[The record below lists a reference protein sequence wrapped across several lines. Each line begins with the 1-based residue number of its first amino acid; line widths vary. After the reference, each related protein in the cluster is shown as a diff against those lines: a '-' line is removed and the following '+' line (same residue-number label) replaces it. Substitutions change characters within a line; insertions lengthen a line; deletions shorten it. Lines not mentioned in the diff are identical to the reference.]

1 MYSPEI
7 KRVKNNYIYF
17 FIILIVLIATLVTTI
32 NGSSDSDKNSKSS
45 SMPDLRQATFAGG
58 CFWCMEPPFEKLPGV
73 SKVISGYTGGK
84 KENPNYKEVATGST
98 DHVEA
103 IEIHYDSSTISYNDL
118 LEVLW
123 RNIDPTDGS
132 GQFVD
137 RGKQYKPAIFYHDK
151 NQKNLAEKS
160 RNGLEKSKRFK
171 NKIETQIIKATT
183 FYTAEE
189 YHQDFYKKN
198 TVRYKIYRVGSG
210 RDQFLKKHWGKN
222 LEYKLKRTSQKNNG
236 DKKLPLKTK
245 FIKPPKKELKKQL
258 TFLQYRVTQENG
270 TEPPYINDYW
280 NNKKQ
285 GIYVDIVSGEPL
297 FSSQDKFKSGTGW
310 PSFTKPLVSDNII
323 TNKDDSFNMTRTE
336 VKSRNANSHLGH
348 LFNDGPKPTGL
359 RYCINSASLRFI
371 PKDKLADEGYEKFA
385 SAFDGNK

>member
-1 MYSPEI
+1 M
-7 KRVKNNYIYF
+7 KNNYIHF
-17 FIILIVLIATLVTTI
+17 FIILIVLIAAFFTI
-32 NGSSDSDKNSKSS
+32 NGSSESRDKGKSS
-45 SMPDLRQATFAGG
+45 VMPVIMKATFSGG

-84 KENPNYKEVATGST
+84 KENPSYKEVATGLT
-98 DHVEA
+98 NHAEA
-103 IEIHYDSSTISYNDL
+103 IEIHYDPSKISYNDL

-137 RGKQYKPAIFYHDK
+137 RGKQYRPAIFYHNKD
-151 NQKNLAEKS
+151 QKKLAEKS
-160 RNGLEKSKRFK
+160 RDRLEKSKRFK
-171 NKIETQIIKATT
+171 NKIETTIIKANT
-183 FYTAEE
+183 FYAAEE
-189 YHQDFYKKN
+189 YHQDFYKKS

-210 RDQFLKKHWGKN
+210 RDQFLKKYWGDN
-222 LEYKLKRTSQKNNG
+222 LEYKVTKIKKNNNSES
-236 DKKLPLKTK
+236 KESLNTK
-245 FIKPPKKELKKQL
+245 FIKPPKSKLKKQL
-258 TFLQYRVTQENG
+258 TSLQYRVTQENG

-280 NNKKQ
+280 SNKKQ

-310 PSFTKPLVSDNII
+310 PSFTKPLVSNNI
-323 TNKDDSFNMTRTE
+323 TTQKDTSLGMSRIE
-336 VKSRNANSHLGH
+336 VKSRHADSHLGH

-371 PKDKLADEGYEKFA
+371 SKESLIDEGYERFA
-385 SAFDGNK
+385 SIFK

>member
-1 MYSPEI
+1 M
-7 KRVKNNYIYF
+7 KNNYIHF
-17 FIILIVLIATLVTTI
+17 FIILIVLIAAFFTI
-32 NGSSDSDKNSKSS
+32 NGSSESRDKGKSS
-45 SMPDLRQATFAGG
+45 VMPVIMKATFSGG

-84 KENPNYKEVATGST
+84 KENPSYKEVASGLTN
-98 DHVEA
+98 HAEA
-103 IEIHYDSSTISYNDL
+103 IEIHYDPSKISYNDL

-137 RGKQYKPAIFYHDK
+137 RGKQYRPAIFYHNKD
-151 NQKNLAEKS
+151 QKKLAEKS
-160 RNGLEKSKRFK
+160 RDRLEKSKRFK
-171 NKIETQIIKATT
+171 NKIETTIIKANT
-183 FYTAEE
+183 FYAAEE
-189 YHQDFYKKN
+189 YHQDFYKKS

-210 RDQFLKKHWGKN
+210 RDQFLKKYWGDN
-222 LEYKLKRTSQKNNG
+222 LEYKVTKIKKKNNSES
-236 DKKLPLKTK
+236 KESLNTK
-245 FIKPPKKELKKQL
+245 FIKPPKSKLKKQL
-258 TFLQYRVTQENG
+258 TSLQYRVTQENG

-280 NNKKQ
+280 SNKKQ

-310 PSFTKPLVSDNII
+310 PSFTKPLVSNNI
-323 TNKDDSFNMTRTE
+323 TTQKDTSLGMSRIE
-336 VKSRNANSHLGH
+336 VKSRHADSHLGH

-371 PKDKLADEGYEKFA
+371 SKESLIDEGYERFA
-385 SAFDGNK
+385 SIFK

>member
-1 MYSPEI
+1 M
-7 KRVKNNYIYF
+7 KNNYIHF
-17 FIILIVLIATLVTTI
+17 FIILIVLIAAFFTI
-32 NGSSDSDKNSKSS
+32 NGSSESRDKGKSS
-45 SMPDLRQATFAGG
+45 VMPVIMKATFSGG

-84 KENPNYKEVATGST
+84 KENPSYKEVATGLT
-98 DHVEA
+98 NHAEA
-103 IEIHYDSSTISYNDL
+103 IEIHYDPSKISYNDL

-137 RGKQYKPAIFYHDK
+137 RGKQYRPAIFYHNKD
-151 NQKNLAEKS
+151 QKKLAEKS
-160 RNGLEKSKRFK
+160 RDRLEKSKRFK
-171 NKIETQIIKATT
+171 NKIETTIIKANT
-183 FYTAEE
+183 FYAAEE
-189 YHQDFYKKN
+189 YHQDFYKKS

-210 RDQFLKKHWGKN
+210 RDQFLKKYWGDN
-222 LEYKLKRTSQKNNG
+222 LEYKVTKIKKKNNSES
-236 DKKLPLKTK
+236 KESLNTK
-245 FIKPPKKELKKQL
+245 FIKPPKSKLKKQL
-258 TFLQYRVTQENG
+258 TSLQYRVTQENG

-280 NNKKQ
+280 SNKKQ

-310 PSFTKPLVSDNII
+310 PSFTKPLVSNNI
-323 TNKDDSFNMTRTE
+323 TTQKDTSLGMSRIE
-336 VKSRNANSHLGH
+336 VKSRHADSHLGH

-371 PKDKLADEGYEKFA
+371 SKESLIDEGYERFA
-385 SAFDGNK
+385 SIFK

>member
-1 MYSPEI
+1 M
-7 KRVKNNYIYF
+7 KNNYIHF
-17 FIILIVLIATLVTTI
+17 FIILIVLIAVFFKTI
-32 NGSSDSDKNSKSS
+32 NGSSASSDKDKSS
-45 SMPDLRQATFAGG
+45 VMPDIKEATFAGG

-84 KENPNYKEVATGST
+84 KENPSYKEVATGLT
-98 DHVEA
+98 NHAEA
-103 IEIHYDSSTISYNDL
+103 IEIHYDPSKISYNDL

-137 RGKQYKPAIFYHDK
+137 RGKQYRPAIFYHNKD
-151 NQKNLAEKS
+151 QKKLAEKS
-160 RNGLEKSKRFK
+160 RDRLEKSKRFK
-171 NKIETQIIKATT
+171 NKIETTIIKANT
-183 FYTAEE
+183 FYAAEE
-189 YHQDFYKKN
+189 YHQDFYKKS

-210 RDQFLKKHWGKN
+210 RDQFLKKYWGDN
-222 LEYKLKRTSQKNNG
+222 LEYKVTKITKKNNSES
-236 DKKLPLKTK
+236 KESLNTK
-245 FIKPPKKELKKQL
+245 FIKPPKSKLKKQL
-258 TFLQYRVTQENG
+258 TSLQYRVTQENG

-280 NNKKQ
+280 SNKKQ

-310 PSFTKPLVSDNII
+310 PSFTKPLVSNNI
-323 TNKDDSFNMTRTE
+323 TTQKDTSLGMSRIE
-336 VKSRNANSHLGH
+336 VKSRHADSHLGH

-371 PKDKLADEGYEKFA
+371 SKESLIDEGYERFA
-385 SAFDGNK
+385 SIFK

>member
-1 MYSPEI
+1 M
-7 KRVKNNYIYF
+7 KNNYIHF
-17 FIILIVLIATLVTTI
+17 FIILIVLIAAFFTI
-32 NGSSDSDKNSKSS
+32 NGSSESRDKGKSS
-45 SMPDLRQATFAGG
+45 VIPIIMKATFSGG

-84 KENPNYKEVATGST
+84 KENPSYKEVATGLT
-98 DHVEA
+98 NHAEA
-103 IEIHYDSSTISYNDL
+103 IEIHYDPSKISYNDL

-137 RGKQYKPAIFYHDK
+137 RGKQYRPAIFYHNKD
-151 NQKNLAEKS
+151 QKKLAEKS
-160 RNGLEKSKRFK
+160 RDRLEKSKRFK
-171 NKIETQIIKATT
+171 NKIETTIIKANT
-183 FYTAEE
+183 FYAAEE
-189 YHQDFYKKN
+189 YHQDFYKKS

-210 RDQFLKKHWGKN
+210 RDQFLKKYWGDN
-222 LEYKLKRTSQKNNG
+222 LEYKVTKIKKKNNSES
-236 DKKLPLKTK
+236 KESLNTK
-245 FIKPPKKELKKQL
+245 FIKPPKSKLKKQL
-258 TFLQYRVTQENG
+258 TSLQYRVTQENG

-280 NNKKQ
+280 SNKKQ

-310 PSFTKPLVSDNII
+310 PSFTKPLVSKNI
-323 TNKDDSFNMTRTE
+323 TTQKDTSLGMSRIE
-336 VKSRNANSHLGH
+336 VKSRHADSHLGH

-371 PKDKLADEGYEKFA
+371 SKESLIDEGYERFA
-385 SAFDGNK
+385 SIFK

>member
-1 MYSPEI
+1 M
-7 KRVKNNYIYF
+7 KNHYMIF
-17 FIILIVLIATLVTTI
+17 FIILTVLTAVLFMTI
-32 NGSSDSDKNSKSS
+32 NGSGESNNKNESS
-45 SMPDLRQATFAGG
+45 SLLSGLKQATFAGG

-98 DHVEA
+98 NHAEA
-103 IEIHYDSSTISYNDL
+103 IEIHYDSSIISYNDL

-137 RGKQYKPAIFYHDK
+137 RGKQYRPAIFYHNKD
-151 NQKNLAEKS
+151 QKKLAEKS
-160 RNGLEKSKRFK
+160 RGRLEKSKRFK
-171 NKIETQIIKATT
+171 NKIETTIIKATT
-183 FYTAEE
+183 FYAAEE
-189 YHQDFYKKN
+189 YHQDFYKKS
-198 TVRYKIYRVGSG
+198 TVRYKLYRMGSG
-210 RDQFLKKHWGKN
+210 RDQFLKKYWGDD
-222 LEYKLKRTSQKNNG
+222 LEYRLTKISKKNNANNNQSL
-236 DKKLPLKTK
+236 DTK
-245 FIKPPKKELKKQL
+245 FTKPPKNQLKKQL
-258 TFLQYRVTQENG
+258 TSLQYRVTQENG
-270 TEPPYINDYW
+270 TESPYINSYW

-310 PSFTKPLVSDNII
+310 PSFTKPLVSNNITTRKDNSLGMNRI
-323 TNKDDSFNMTRTE
+323 E
-336 VKSRNANSHLGH
+336 VKSRNADSHLGH

-371 PKDKLADEGYEKFA
+371 PKESLADEGYERFVPT
-385 SAFDGNK
+385 FE

>member
-1 MYSPEI
+1 M
-7 KRVKNNYIYF
+7 KNNYIHF
-17 FIILIVLIATLVTTI
+17 FIILIVLIAAFFTI
-32 NGSSDSDKNSKSS
+32 NGSSESRDKGKSS
-45 SMPDLRQATFAGG
+45 VMPVIMKATFSGG

-84 KENPNYKEVATGST
+84 KENPSYKEVATGLT
-98 DHVEA
+98 NHAEA
-103 IEIHYDSSTISYNDL
+103 IEIHYDPSKISYNDL

-137 RGKQYKPAIFYHDK
+137 RGKQYRPAIFYHNKD
-151 NQKNLAEKS
+151 QKKLAEKS
-160 RNGLEKSKRFK
+160 RARLEKSKRFK
-171 NKIETQIIKATT
+171 NKIETTIIKANT
-183 FYTAEE
+183 FYAAEE
-189 YHQDFYKKN
+189 YHQDFYKKS

-210 RDQFLKKHWGKN
+210 RDQFLKKYWGDN
-222 LEYKLKRTSQKNNG
+222 LEYKVTKIKKKNNSES
-236 DKKLPLKTK
+236 KESLNTK
-245 FIKPPKKELKKQL
+245 FIKPPKSKLKKQL
-258 TFLQYRVTQENG
+258 TSLQYRVTQENG

-280 NNKKQ
+280 SNKKQ

-310 PSFTKPLVSDNII
+310 PSFTKPLVSNNI
-323 TNKDDSFNMTRTE
+323 TTQKDTSLGMSRIE
-336 VKSRNANSHLGH
+336 VKSRHADSHLGH

-371 PKDKLADEGYEKFA
+371 SKESLIDEGYERFA
-385 SAFDGNK
+385 SIFK

>member
-1 MYSPEI
+1 MME
-7 KRVKNNYIYF
+7 
-17 FIILIVLIATLVTTI
+17 
-32 NGSSDSDKNSKSS
+32 
-45 SMPDLRQATFAGG
+45 ATFAGG

-84 KENPNYKEVATGST
+84 KENPSYKEVATGLT
-98 DHVEA
+98 NHAEA
-103 IEIHYDSSTISYNDL
+103 IEIHYDPSKISYNDL

-137 RGKQYKPAIFYHDK
+137 RGKQYRPAIFYHNKD
-151 NQKNLAEKS
+151 QKKLAEKS
-160 RNGLEKSKRFK
+160 RDRLEKSKRFK
-171 NKIETQIIKATT
+171 NKIETTIIKANT
-183 FYTAEE
+183 FYAAEE
-189 YHQDFYKKN
+189 YHQDFYKKS

-210 RDQFLKKHWGKN
+210 RDQFLKKYWGDN
-222 LEYKLKRTSQKNNG
+222 LEYKVTKITKKNNSES
-236 DKKLPLKTK
+236 KESLNTK
-245 FIKPPKKELKKQL
+245 FIKPPKSKLKKQL
-258 TFLQYRVTQENG
+258 TSLQYRVTQENG

-280 NNKKQ
+280 SNKKQ

-310 PSFTKPLVSDNII
+310 PSFTKPLVSNNI
-323 TNKDDSFNMTRTE
+323 TTQKDTSLGMSRIE
-336 VKSRNANSHLGH
+336 VKSRHADSHLGH

-371 PKDKLADEGYEKFA
+371 SKESLIDEGYERFA
-385 SAFDGNK
+385 SIFK

>member
-1 MYSPEI
+1 M
-7 KRVKNNYIYF
+7 KNNYIHF
-17 FIILIVLIATLVTTI
+17 FIILIVLIAAFFTI
-32 NGSSDSDKNSKSS
+32 NGSSESRDKGKSS
-45 SMPDLRQATFAGG
+45 VMPVIMKATFSGG

-84 KENPNYKEVATGST
+84 KENPSYKEVATGLT
-98 DHVEA
+98 NHAEA
-103 IEIHYDSSTISYNDL
+103 IEIHYDPSKISYNDL

-137 RGKQYKPAIFYHDK
+137 RGKQYRPAIFYHNKD
-151 NQKNLAEKS
+151 QKKLAEKS
-160 RNGLEKSKRFK
+160 RDRLEKSKRFK
-171 NKIETQIIKATT
+171 NKIETTIIKANT
-183 FYTAEE
+183 FYAAEE
-189 YHQDFYKKN
+189 YHQDFYKKS

-210 RDQFLKKHWGKN
+210 RDQFLKKYWGDN
-222 LEYKLKRTSQKNNG
+222 LEYKVTKITKKNNSES
-236 DKKLPLKTK
+236 KESLNTK
-245 FIKPPKKELKKQL
+245 FIKPPKSKLKKQL
-258 TFLQYRVTQENG
+258 TALQYRVTQENG

-280 NNKKQ
+280 SNKKQ

-310 PSFTKPLVSDNII
+310 PSFTKPLVSNNI
-323 TNKDDSFNMTRTE
+323 TTQKDTSLGMSRIE
-336 VKSRNANSHLGH
+336 VKSRHADSHLGH

-371 PKDKLADEGYEKFA
+371 SKESLIDEGYERFA
-385 SAFDGNK
+385 SIFK

>member
-1 MYSPEI
+1 M
-7 KRVKNNYIYF
+7 KNSYTYYF
-17 FIILIVLIATLVTTI
+17 FIILVVLIAVLFTTI
-32 NGSSDSDKNSKSS
+32 NGSSESVYKSKSS
-45 SMPDLRQATFAGG
+45 SIPDLRKATFAGG
-58 CFWCMEPPFEKLPGV
+58 CFWCMEPPFEKLTGV

-84 KENPNYKEVATGST
+84 KENPSYKEVATGST
-98 DHVEA
+98 DHAEA
-103 IEIHYDSSTISYNDL
+103 IEIHYDSSIISYNDL

-137 RGKQYKPAIFYHDK
+137 RGKQYRPAIFYHDK
-151 NQKNLAEKS
+151 DQKKLAKKS
-160 RNGLEKSKRFK
+160 RNKLEKSKRFK
-171 NKIETQIIKATT
+171 NKIETKIIKAIK
-183 FYTAEE
+183 FYAAEE
-189 YHQDFYKKN
+189 YHQDFYKKS

-210 RDQFLKKHWGKN
+210 RDQFLKKHWGEN
-222 LEYKLKRTSQKNNG
+222 LEYKLNRTSQKNNS
-236 DKKLPLKTK
+236 DNKLPLKTK

-258 TFLQYRVTQENG
+258 TFLQYRVTQKNG

-385 SAFDGNK
+385 SAFNENK

>member
-1 MYSPEI
+1 M
-7 KRVKNNYIYF
+7 KNNYINI
-17 FIILIVLIATLVTTI
+17 FIILTVLTALLFMTI
-32 NGSSDSDKNSKSS
+32 NGSSEPGNKNEPSS
-45 SMPDLRQATFAGG
+45 LLPELKQATFAGG

-98 DHVEA
+98 NHAEA
-103 IEIHYDSSTISYNDL
+103 IEIHYDSSIISYNDL

-137 RGKQYKPAIFYHDK
+137 RGKQYRSAIFYHNKD
-151 NQKNLAEKS
+151 QKKLAEKS
-160 RNGLEKSKRFK
+160 RDRLEKSKRFK
-171 NKIETQIIKATT
+171 NKIETTIIKANT
-183 FYTAEE
+183 FYAAEE
-189 YHQDFYKKN
+189 YHQDFYKKS

-210 RDQFLKKHWGKN
+210 RDQFLKKYWGDN
-222 LEYKLKRTSQKNNG
+222 LEYKVTKIKKKNNSES
-236 DKKLPLKTK
+236 KESLNTK
-245 FIKPPKKELKKQL
+245 FIKPPKSKLKKQL
-258 TFLQYRVTQENG
+258 TSLQYRVTQENG

-280 NNKKQ
+280 SNKKQ

-310 PSFTKPLVSDNII
+310 PSFTKPLVSNNI
-323 TNKDDSFNMTRTE
+323 TTQKDTSLGMSRIE
-336 VKSRNANSHLGH
+336 VKSRHADSHLGH

-371 PKDKLADEGYEKFA
+371 SKESLIDEGYERFA
-385 SAFDGNK
+385 SIFK

>member
-1 MYSPEI
+1 M
-7 KRVKNNYIYF
+7 KNNYIHF
-17 FIILIVLIATLVTTI
+17 FIILIVLIAAFFTI
-32 NGSSDSDKNSKSS
+32 NGSSESRDKGKSS
-45 SMPDLRQATFAGG
+45 VMPVIMKATFSGG

-84 KENPNYKEVATGST
+84 KENPSYKEVATGLT
-98 DHVEA
+98 NHAEA
-103 IEIHYDSSTISYNDL
+103 IEIHYDPSKISYNDL

-137 RGKQYKPAIFYHDK
+137 RGKQYRPAIFYHNKD
-151 NQKNLAEKS
+151 QKKLAEKS
-160 RNGLEKSKRFK
+160 RDRLEKSKRFK
-171 NKIETQIIKATT
+171 NKIETTIIKANT
-183 FYTAEE
+183 FYAAEE
-189 YHQDFYKKN
+189 YHQDFYKKS

-210 RDQFLKKHWGKN
+210 RDQFLKKYWGDN
-222 LEYKLKRTSQKNNG
+222 LEYKVTKITKKNNSES
-236 DKKLPLKTK
+236 KESLNTK
-245 FIKPPKKELKKQL
+245 FIKPPKSKLKKQL
-258 TFLQYRVTQENG
+258 TSLQYRVTQENG

-280 NNKKQ
+280 SNKKQ

-310 PSFTKPLVSDNII
+310 PSFTKPLVSNNI
-323 TNKDDSFNMTRTE
+323 TTQKDTSLGMSRIE
-336 VKSRNANSHLGH
+336 VKSRHADSHLGH

-371 PKDKLADEGYEKFA
+371 SKESLIDEGYERFA
-385 SAFDGNK
+385 SIFK

>member
-1 MYSPEI
+1 M
-7 KRVKNNYIYF
+7 KNNYIHF
-17 FIILIVLIATLVTTI
+17 FIILIVLIAAFFTI
-32 NGSSDSDKNSKSS
+32 NGSSESRDKGKPSV
-45 SMPDLRQATFAGG
+45 MPVIMKATFSGG

-84 KENPNYKEVATGST
+84 KENPSYKEVATGLT
-98 DHVEA
+98 NHAEA
-103 IEIHYDSSTISYNDL
+103 IEIHYDPSKISYNDL

-137 RGKQYKPAIFYHDK
+137 RGKQYRPAIFYHNKD
-151 NQKNLAEKS
+151 QKKLAEKS
-160 RNGLEKSKRFK
+160 RDRLEKSKRFK
-171 NKIETQIIKATT
+171 NKIETTIIKANT
-183 FYTAEE
+183 FYAAEE
-189 YHQDFYKKN
+189 YHQDFYKKS

-210 RDQFLKKHWGKN
+210 RDQFLKKYWGDN
-222 LEYKLKRTSQKNNG
+222 LEYKVTKITKKNNSES
-236 DKKLPLKTK
+236 KESLNTK
-245 FIKPPKKELKKQL
+245 FIKPPKSKLKKQL
-258 TFLQYRVTQENG
+258 TSLQYRVTQENG

-280 NNKKQ
+280 SNKKQ

-310 PSFTKPLVSDNII
+310 PSFTKPLVSNNI
-323 TNKDDSFNMTRTE
+323 TTQKDTSLGMSRIE
-336 VKSRNANSHLGH
+336 VKSRHADSHLGH

-371 PKDKLADEGYEKFA
+371 SKESLIDEGYERFA
-385 SAFDGNK
+385 SIFK

>member
-1 MYSPEI
+1 M
-7 KRVKNNYIYF
+7 KNNYINI
-17 FIILIVLIATLVTTI
+17 FIILTVLTALLFMTI
-32 NGSSDSDKNSKSS
+32 NGSSEPGNKNEPSS
-45 SMPDLRQATFAGG
+45 LLPELKQATFAGG

-73 SKVISGYTGGK
+73 SKVISGYIGGK

-98 DHVEA
+98 DHAEA
-103 IEIHYDSSTISYNDL
+103 IEIHYDSSIISYNDL

-137 RGKQYKPAIFYHDK
+137 RGKQYRSAIFYHNKD
-151 NQKNLAEKS
+151 QKKLAEKS
-160 RNGLEKSKRFK
+160 RDRLEKSKRFK
-171 NKIETQIIKATT
+171 NKIETTIIKATT
-183 FYTAEE
+183 FYAAEE
-189 YHQDFYKKN
+189 YHQDFYKKS

-210 RDQFLKKHWGKN
+210 RDQFLKKYWGDS
-222 LEYKLKRTSQKNNG
+222 LEYKITKILKKDNVDSKQ
-236 DKKLPLKTK
+236 PLDTK
-245 FIKPPKKELKKQL
+245 FIKPSKNELKKQL
-258 TFLQYRVTQENG
+258 TSLQYRVTQENG

-297 FSSQDKFKSGTGW
+297 FSSQDKFKSGAGW
-310 PSFTKPLVSDNII
+310 PSFTKPLVSNNI
-323 TNKDDSFNMTRTE
+323 TTKKDTSLGMSRIE
-336 VKSRNANSHLGH
+336 VKSRNAGSHLGH

-371 PKDKLADEGYEKFA
+371 PKESLIDEGYERFA
-385 SAFDGNK
+385 SVFK

>member
-1 MYSPEI
+1 M
-7 KRVKNNYIYF
+7 KNNYIHF
-17 FIILIVLIATLVTTI
+17 FIILIVLIAAFFTI
-32 NGSSDSDKNSKSS
+32 NGSSESRDKGKSS
-45 SMPDLRQATFAGG
+45 VMPVIMKATFSGG

-84 KENPNYKEVATGST
+84 KENPSYKEVATGLT
-98 DHVEA
+98 NHAEA
-103 IEIHYDSSTISYNDL
+103 IEIHYDPSKISYNDL

-137 RGKQYKPAIFYHDK
+137 RGKQYRSAIFYHNKD
-151 NQKNLAEKS
+151 QKKLAKKS
-160 RNGLEKSKRFK
+160 RDRLEKSKRFK
-171 NKIETQIIKATT
+171 NKIETTIIKANT
-183 FYTAEE
+183 FYAAEE
-189 YHQDFYKKN
+189 YHQDFYKKS

-210 RDQFLKKHWGKN
+210 RDQFLKKYWGDN
-222 LEYKLKRTSQKNNG
+222 LEYKVTKIKKKNNSES
-236 DKKLPLKTK
+236 KESLNTK
-245 FIKPPKKELKKQL
+245 FIKPPKSKLKKQL
-258 TFLQYRVTQENG
+258 TSLQYRVTQENG

-280 NNKKQ
+280 SNKKQ

-310 PSFTKPLVSDNII
+310 PSFTKPLVSNNI
-323 TNKDDSFNMTRTE
+323 TTQKDTSLGMSRIE
-336 VKSRNANSHLGH
+336 VKSRHADSHLGH

-371 PKDKLADEGYEKFA
+371 SKESLIDEGYERFA
-385 SAFDGNK
+385 SIFK

>member
-1 MYSPEI
+1 M
-7 KRVKNNYIYF
+7 KNNYIHF
-17 FIILIVLIATLVTTI
+17 FIILIVLIAVLFTTI
-32 NGSSDSDKNSKSS
+32 NGSSESDDKSKSS
-45 SMPDLRQATFAGG
+45 SMPDLRKATFAGG

-84 KENPNYKEVATGST
+84 KENPSYKEVATGLT
-98 DHVEA
+98 NHAEA

-123 RNIDPTDGS
+123 RNIDPTDGN

-137 RGKQYKPAIFYHDK
+137 RGKQYRPAIFYHDQD
-151 NQKNLAEKS
+151 QKKLAEKS
-160 RNGLEKSKRFK
+160 RSKLEKSKRFK
-171 NKIETQIIKATT
+171 NKIKTNIVKATT
-183 FYTAEE
+183 FYAAEE
-189 YHQDFYKKN
+189 YHQDFYKKS
-198 TVRYKIYRVGSG
+198 TIRYKIYRVGSG
-210 RDQFLKKHWGKN
+210 RDQFLKKYWGEK
-222 LEYKLKRTSQKNNG
+222 LEYKVTKSSEKNNAG
-236 DKKLPLKTK
+236 RERPLYTK
-245 FIKPPKKELKKQL
+245 FIKPPKNELKKQL

-310 PSFTKPLVSDNII
+310 PSFTKPLIPNNTI
-323 TNKDDSFNMTRTE
+323 TKKDDSLGMNRIE
-336 VKSRNANSHLGH
+336 VKSRSADSHLGH

-359 RYCINSASLRFI
+359 RYCVNSASLRFI
-371 PKDKLADEGYEKFA
+371 PKESLVGEGYKKFA
-385 SAFDGNK
+385 LTFK